1 MYRGSYLL
9 TESGL
14 KHETGAG
21 ELITNSKILDIVRK
35 AKELY
40 ESNKLLEFERF
51 VLFTEAKKLSEDE
64 RMILMSTR
72 LSESSSRDI
81 LSILG
86 DIDYLKYG
94 NDDYVLTESG
104 MIPRE

>member
-1 MYRGSYLL
+1 MQEKNYLL
-9 TESGL
+9 TESGIDL
-14 KHETGAG
+14 GDGTTIKDGRVFEIA
-21 ELITNSKILDIVRK
+21 KK

-40 ESNKLLEFERF
+40 ESNKLLEFERY
-51 VLFTEAKKLSEDE
+51 VLTEAEKLPENDG
-64 RMILMSTR
+64 MLLMDTR
-72 LSESSSRDI
+72 LSESTRDDV

-86 DIDYLKYG
+86 EIDYLKHG

>member
-21 ELITNSKILDIVRK
+21 ELITNSKVLDNVRK

-40 ESNKLLEFERF
+40 ESNKLLELERYVF
-51 VLFTEAKKLSEDE
+51 SEADKLSKED
-64 RMILMSTR
+64 RMLLMGTR
-72 LSESSSRDI
+72 LSESARDDV
-81 LSILG
+81 LGILG

-104 MIPRE
+104 MVPRE